1 VRAAQ
6 RLKFLTG
13 ATILYR
19 SANER
24 EFRRYGNRLA
34 FQAGGPHDRA

>member
-1 VRAAQ
+1 
-6 RLKFLTG
+6 LKFLTG